1 MKNFYFFVENFEK
14 ISQNDLNFIR
24 CFYLPIIGPNSYVLY
39 DYLSN
44 LEQKDSAYKPGVNLE
59 DLSKLL
65 SMSLDDINLGKKN
78 LEAIG
83 LIRTF
88 AKNDDKNGL
97 ISILKPVNLD
107 TFIINDLL
115 KSSLIKRIGDI
126 MFEKLIFEH
135 KPRPVSKNDYIEIS
149 AKYFD
154 MFDYSFKDDEK
165 EYVTADL
172 KLPTFDNY
180 KDAIKGLTPIQFI
193 EFIDKGSITI
203 GQREYVNF
211 ARNIGLSDPSIN
223 TILNYSFECNGR
235 VVVNFVKK
243 ITNDL
248 YDRKITTFKEISNSL
263 NDSIV
268 SRKRKNIGEEL
279 DWGHLDEKM
288 VQSETKEV
296 SLNDLLSDLKDL
308 M

>member
-14 ISQNDLNFIR
+14 IAQNDLNFIR
-24 CFYLPIIGPNSYVLY
+24 CFYLPIIGPNSFVLY

-44 LEQKDSAYKPGVNLE
+44 LEQKDSAYKPGVNIE
-59 DLSKLL
+59 ELSKVL
-65 SMSLDDINLGKKN
+65 SMSIEDISLGKKN

-88 AKNDDKNGL
+88 AKNDNKNGL
-97 ISILKPVNLD
+97 ITILKPLNLD
-107 TFIINDLL
+107 KFLINDLL
-115 KSSLIKRIGDI
+115 RSNLIKRIGDI

-135 KPRPVSKNDYIEIS
+135 KPRPVSKNDYIETS

-154 MFDYSFKDDEK
+154 MFDYSFKENDK

-172 KLPTFDNY
+172 KLPTFDNCE
-180 KDAIKGLTPIQFI
+180 DAIKGLTPIQFI
-193 EFIDKGSITI
+193 EFIDKGSITV

-211 ARNIGLSDPSIN
+211 ARNIGLCDQSIN

-248 YDRKITTFKEISNSL
+248 YDRKITTLKEISNSL
-263 NDSIV
+263 NDSII
-268 SRKRKNIGEEL
+268 SRKRKNVSEEL
-279 DWGHLDEKM
+279 DWGHFDSK
-288 VQSETKEV
+288 VVYSETKEV
-296 SLNDLLSDLKDL
+296 SLNDLLNDLKDL